1 MKNDKLATISIA
13 VFFILV
19 SVLFVTIVVDLC
31 RIINADYKAYVSS
44 LEASASMTVDEPAT
58 DIQTTQ
64 PESVDAVRYLP
75 DIELHLV
82 TEATNGTKAEPSTIP
97 LTVPESDSKPLFDPN
112 DKELLARVIYQ
123 EAGGDACC
131 DDCRRRVADV
141 VLNRV
146 ESPYFPDTIK
156 GVLTQKYQYG
166 RYYWTGIVW
175 PERAKSNAEKH
186 AVERAYQIAEEVL
199 TGNHSELYGK
209 GYIWQA
215 EFRQG
220 KDNIKCCG
228 IYFGR

>member
-1 MKNDKLATISIA
+1 MKSNKLATISIIA
-13 VFFILV
+13 FFILI
-19 SVLFVTIVVDLC
+19 SILFVTITVDLC

-44 LEASASMTVDEPAT
+44 LEASTSIAVDEPAT
-58 DIQTTQ
+58 DIQTSQ
-64 PESVDAVRYLP
+64 SKSVDTVRYLP

-82 TEATNGTKAEPSTIP
+82 TEATNGTKTEPSTIP
-97 LTVPESDSKPLFDPN
+97 LTASENDSKPLFDPN

-166 RYYWTGIVW
+166 RYYWTGVIW
-175 PERAKSNAEKH
+175 PKHAKSSIEKH
-186 AVERAYQIAEEVL
+186 AVERAYRIAEEVL
-199 TGNHSELYGK
+199 TGNHSELYGN

>member
-1 MKNDKLATISIA
+1 MKSNKLATISIIA
-13 VFFILV
+13 FFILI
-19 SVLFVTIVVDLC
+19 SILFVTITVDLC

-44 LEASASMTVDEPAT
+44 LEASTSIAVDEPAT
-58 DIQTTQ
+58 DIQTSQ
-64 PESVDAVRYLP
+64 SKSVDTVRYLP

-82 TEATNGTKAEPSTIP
+82 TEATNRTKTEPSTIP
-97 LTVPESDSKPLFDPN
+97 LTASENDSKPLFDPN

-166 RYYWTGIVW
+166 RYYWTGVIW
-175 PERAKSNAEKH
+175 PKHAKSRIEKH
-186 AVERAYQIAEEVL
+186 AGERAYRIAEEVL
-199 TGNHSELYGK
+199 TGNHSELYGN

>member
-1 MKNDKLATISIA
+1 MKSNKLATISIIA
-13 VFFILV
+13 FFILI
-19 SVLFVTIVVDLC
+19 SILFVTITVDLC

-44 LEASASMTVDEPAT
+44 LEASTSIAVDEPVT
-58 DIQTTQ
+58 DIQTSQ
-64 PESVDAVRYLP
+64 SKSVDTVRYLP

-82 TEATNGTKAEPSTIP
+82 TESTNGTKTEPSTIP
-97 LTVPESDSKPLFDPN
+97 LTASENDSKPLFDPN

-166 RYYWTGIVW
+166 RYYWTGVIW
-175 PERAKSNAEKH
+175 PKYAKSSIEKH
-186 AVERAYQIAEEVL
+186 AVERAYRIAEEVL
-199 TGNHSELYGK
+199 TGNHSELYGN